1 MEKGLVFAIFA
12 AISFAANAVFIR
24 KIASQTGESF
34 TGAVISV
41 FVGIPFFAVAVF
53 VSGEEWS
60 KLWSVSGQAIALL
73 VGSGIIHFAA
83 GRFLAYGSIRLI
95 GANRASALLM
105 TSPFYTL
112 IFAAIFLHETIT
124 VYLILGVLCIAGGA
138 ALASIERK
146 SVAGKKQGVI
156 PGTEVKGILMAL
168 GAAFCWGI
176 SAILIKPAIEE
187 TGSPLTAAF
196 IAYAAASVV
205 MAFTFFS
212 RKNRQQLIHLP
223 VFSALIPLVVS
234 AAIVALGQLFRYTAL
249 NYSPASM
256 VQALLGTNILFI
268 VLFSFL
274 LNRKIEVFAPR
285 VIVGMI
291 ATVIGTFLIFY

>member
-1 MEKGLVFAIFA
+1 MENGLVFAIFA

-24 KIASQTGESF
+24 KIASQTGETF

-124 VYLILGVLCIAGGA
+124 VYLVLGVLCIAG
-138 ALASIERK
+138 
-146 SVAGKKQGVI
+146 
-156 PGTEVKGILMAL
+156 
-168 GAAFCWGI
+168 
-176 SAILIKPAIEE
+176 
-187 TGSPLTAAF
+187 
-196 IAYAAASVV
+196 
-205 MAFTFFS
+205 
-212 RKNRQQLIHLP
+212 
-223 VFSALIPLVVS
+223 
-234 AAIVALGQLFRYTAL
+234 
-249 NYSPASM
+249 
-256 VQALLGTNILFI
+256 
-268 VLFSFL
+268 
-274 LNRKIEVFAPR
+274 
-285 VIVGMI
+285 
-291 ATVIGTFLIFY
+291 